1 MIEAKNIVQAI
12 QNAERIV
19 ITSHRSP
26 DGDSIG
32 SSLGLLR
39 FIKALGKTAD
49 VCHPDP
55 CPNFLEWTKKGD
67 EIIDFEESSELV
79 TKKLNE
85 ADLIFS
91 LDYNSTSRLG
101 YDMGDVLAACS
112 AKKIMIDHH
121 LDPDDYA
128 DITVSEPTI
137 CSTAQLIYE
146 LIDASGNRDLLNAE
160 MAEPIYLG
168 IMTDTGSFR
177 FNSVTPRTHEVAA
190 ELIGSGLDHTI
201 VHESTYDGNRIDKL
215 KLRGYAIVEKLEV
228 VAEYGI
234 AILSLTEEE
243 LARFNYI
250 KGDTEGLVNIALSIE
265 GVRTAAFFVESK
277 GRVKISFRSKGLAVN
292 VLANENFDGGGHKFA
307 AGGISDLSM
316 TETLD
321 KFKSLI
327 PKYFSE

>member
-1 MIEAKNIVQAI
+1 MIEANNIVQAI

-55 CPNFLEWTKKGD
+55 CPDFIEWTKKGD
-67 EIIDFEESSELV
+67 IIIDFEGSQELV
-79 TKKLNE
+79 TQKLND

-91 LDYNSTSRLG
+91 LDYNATHRLG
-101 YDMGDVLAACS
+101 NDMGDVLAASS

-128 DITVSEPTI
+128 DITVSEPSI
-137 CSTAQLIYE
+137 SSTAELIYE
-146 LIDASGNRDLLNAE
+146 LIDASGNKGLLHSE

-177 FNSVTPRTHEVAA
+177 YSSVTARTHEVAA
-190 ELIGSGLDHTI
+190 ELIKSGLDHTV
-201 VHESTYDGNRIDKL
+201 VHESTFDGNRIDKL
-215 KLRGYAIVEKLEV
+215 KLRGYAIAEKLEV
-228 VAEYGI
+228 VTEYGV
-234 AILSLTEEE
+234 AILSLTEAE
-243 LARFNYI
+243 LEKFNYI
-250 KGDTEGLVNIALSIE
+250 KGDTEGLVNIALSVQ
-265 GVRTAAFFVESK
+265 GVKTAVFFVESK
-277 GRVKISFRSKGLAVN
+277 GRVKISFRSKGLPVN

-316 TETLD
+316 TDTLE
-321 KFKSLI
+321 KFRSLL